1 MTTTCIATLLAVVA
15 FAVMLAVMLIAVLDK
30 RVQRLLQEDDDEPM
44 EFQTDDFNPRREE

>member
-1 MTTTCIATLLAVVA
+1 MTATCIATLLAVVA
-15 FAVMLAVMLIAVLDK
+15 FAVMLIAVLDK